1 VTGEEAAMSS
11 IPKRGSVRTAAILV
25 MCAASSLGSAARTSA
40 QSPAAPLRPA
50 LEALDHLVL
59 AVPDLDRGI
68 AAIAERTGVVAL
80 PGGSHPGRGT
90 RNALLSLGAGH
101 YLEIVAPD
109 PAQPE
114 SKQGE
119 PAEMAKLGRP
129 LLGGWAVASTGL
141 AAELERSRARGL
153 EVAGPFPGGRDRP
166 DGKKLSWQ
174 TAFVSG
180 PLATS
185 LPFFIEWG
193 ADSPHPSTDA
203 PLLGQLVGLIIV
215 HPDPPAVRAALA
227 KMGLDCQVEK
237 GEAYALRARIATLR
251 GTLDL

>member
-1 VTGEEAAMSS
+1 MSS
-11 IPKRGSVRTAAILV
+11 MRRSRTQVGRGIGTALAL
-25 MCAASSLGSAARTSA
+25 AAAGSLALTALGEARSPP
-40 QSPAAPLRPA
+40 PAAALRPA
-50 LEALDHLVL
+50 LEAFDHLVL

-68 AAIAERTGVVAL
+68 AAIAERSGVIAL

-119 PAEMAKLGRP
+119 PAQMAELERP
-129 LLGGWAVASTGL
+129 LLGGWAVATTDL
-141 AAELERSRARGL
+141 AAELEESRARGL
-153 EVAGPFPGGRDRP
+153 EIAGPFPGGRDRP
-166 DGKKLSWQ
+166 DGTKLSWQ

-180 PLATS
+180 PLADS
-185 LPFFIEWG
+185 LPFLIEWG
-193 ADSPHPSTDA
+193 ADSPHPPSDA
-203 PLLGQLVGLIIV
+203 PLVGQLVALTIV

-227 KMGLDCQVEK
+227 RLGLDCPVVK
-237 GEAYALRARIATLR
+237 GEAFALRARIATLR
-251 GTLDL
+251 GLLEL